1 MKPGYYLIMDNG
13 QYYGPIVNDNYQ
25 RDTYLDG
32 RILKKVQYWAKR
44 LNQKWKLIA

>member
-1 MKPGYYLIMDNG
+1 MKRGYYLIMDNG
-13 QYYGPIVNDNYQ
+13 QLHGPIANDNHK

-32 RILKKVQYWAKR
+32 RILKQVQFWAKR

>member
-1 MKPGYYLIMDNG
+1 MKSGYYLVMDNG
-13 QYYGPIVNDNYQ
+13 KLFGPIVNDNHL

-44 LNQKWKLIA
+44 LNQQWKFIS